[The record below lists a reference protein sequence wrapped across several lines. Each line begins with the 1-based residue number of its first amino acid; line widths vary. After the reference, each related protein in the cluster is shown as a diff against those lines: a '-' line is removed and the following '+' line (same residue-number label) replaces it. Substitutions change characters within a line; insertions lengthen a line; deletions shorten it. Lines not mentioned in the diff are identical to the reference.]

1 MLKTY
6 GDIDSKFKF
15 VLVASKRAKQLLKG
29 SKPKIKSKSKN
40 LIRIAL
46 QEVIEGLVDYEIV
59 QKKRDEEYKPEDE
72 NFIGEEIGG
81 EGKATKKE
89 IKRKPEEAKEEKV
102 KSKSPGKKKQS
113 KKKKQEK
120 S

>member
-1 MLKTY
+1 LKTY
-6 GDIDSKFKF
+6 GEIDSKFIF
-15 VLVASKRAKQLLKG
+15 VLVTSKRAKQLLKG

-59 QKKRDEEYKPEDE
+59 QKKRDEEYKAEDE

-81 EGKATKKE
+81 EGKATKEE
-89 IKRKPEEAKEEKV
+89 IKREPEEAKKEKV
-102 KSKSPGKKKQS
+102 KSKSRS
-113 KKKKQEK
+113 KAKRK
-120 S
+120 SRKNHSSF